1 MLSLGETTIAATAAM
16 TQQQQQPSNNTTT
29 KRRRR
34 QRQQRHQH
42 KWMSF
47 VVLIVFLA
55 TTNSAFPITAVEL
68 SSSTAAS
75 SPSKSSALHAS
86 TVIAPLSSS
95 PSQQQLT
102 SSSSNNNKRSWAFWR
117 PATATIQ
124 RAPPTTTTTRSRAK
138 AKAAEAYEQRK
149 TEWAKKYTCVQGL
162 RDTFGTNTN
171 ALWGDLDAVTTRR
184 LYKTLLPRALMQLWI
199 DGIATP
205 EEIAPLAYQARKAA
219 KLYARERS
227 QLPYRIMAQMMDG
240 VRTYRQYG
248 TFQPCGLSYE
258 QLWEKYRNDDEHDL
272 IDGDDIT
279 AKICFKI
286 LEKSCSTNQSVDQ
299 WLLSSSSQ
307 QQSESDDLELIT
319 KQLESDVRKLLLN
332 SNTKTTSSPLTI
344 QQYRTWRAIAKAK
357 RRLLS

>member
-124 RAPPTTTTTRSRAK
+124 RAPTTTTTRSRAK